1 MKKYLLTDCPVKHLI
16 NQIPPIFN
24 ENILKDSRIIHF
36 TKNEYLNHEGDTFDY
51 LFFILSG
58 KTKILRNEPNGK
70 QRIAQFLSAG
80 DFIGDLALVKGE
92 KKSSD
97 ILAIG
102 EVWTFAIPQV
112 IAQEELYY
120 DVQFLQTIAR
130 HIAQKMLLRTDHF
143 TKNQSFSL
151 KYRLA
156 MLLLEFSTDNIY
168 EEKHEQIADYLGTSY
183 RHLTYTLKWLRD
195 NQYISKQKKGY
206 LIFPDKLKQLIAE
219 ANHY

>member
-1 MKKYLLTDCPVKHLI
+1 MKKYLLQDDKIKHLLI
-16 NQIPPIFN
+16 QIPTIFSKS
-24 ENILKDSRIIHF
+24 ILKQSYVIQF
-36 TKNEYLNHEGDTFDY
+36 NKNEYLNHEGDTFDY

-58 KTKILRNEPNGK
+58 KTKVMRNEPNGK
-70 QRIAQFLSAG
+70 QRIAQFLTNG

-102 EVWTFAIPQV
+102 EVWTFAVPQS
-112 IAQEELYY
+112 IAQEKLYY
-120 DVQFLQTIAR
+120 DVDFLQMIAK

-156 MLLLEFSTDNIY
+156 MLLLEFSIDNIY

-195 NQYISKQKKGY
+195 NQYIRKQEKGY
-206 LIFPDKLKQLIAE
+206 LIFPEKLQSLIDQ
-219 ANHY
+219 ANQY